1 MRKCG
6 PLKLGRAGVNL
17 NPPTRCSR
25 PIPNRNEPM
34 KYLIVGLGIVAL
46 VGVVAVLV
54 SVPVWLLWN
63 WLMPSIFGLKTI
75 SWMQALGLSVL
86 CGLLFKSS
94 ASSSGK

>member
-1 MRKCG
+1 
-6 PLKLGRAGVNL
+6 
-17 NPPTRCSR
+17 
-25 PIPNRNEPM
+25 M